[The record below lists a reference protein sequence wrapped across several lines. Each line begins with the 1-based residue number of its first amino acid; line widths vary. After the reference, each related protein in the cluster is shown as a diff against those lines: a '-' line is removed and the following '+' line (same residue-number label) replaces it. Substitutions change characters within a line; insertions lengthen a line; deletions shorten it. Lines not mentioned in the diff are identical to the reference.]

1 MLLVT
6 LPDFPARGLGNESLR
21 RENLSNLLRLVHR
34 AGESG
39 HSRSG
44 LTALMG
50 LNRSTIA
57 ALVGELEILR
67 LVEERDPPPNARVGR
82 PSPIVTAA
90 DHVIAL
96 TVNPEVDAIS
106 IAAVALGGRVLER
119 RRVNSPP
126 GIDSDGAVELTATAI
141 GALIGE
147 RLSGRRIIGIGV
159 AVPGQVRADDGL
171 VRLAPHLGWVDEPFT
186 ARLSVRTGLPVAAA
200 NDASL
205 GVRAESTFGAGRDI
219 QDVVYLNGSASG
231 IGGGIIVG
239 GRALTGADGY
249 AGELGHTLVNSSG
262 VRCHCGAVGCFE
274 TEVTRAPLLALTG
287 LTDARADELEQALRG
302 SDDPAVLAEVNRQIG
317 YLAVALR
324 NAINT
329 LNPQRVLLGGFL
341 SALYGV
347 APALLDELVAQQ
359 SLRASGEA
367 VELTR
372 AELGADILT
381 VGAAELAFTGL
392 FADPAS
398 LA

>member
-1 MLLVT
+1 MT
-6 LPDFPARGLGNESLR
+6 LSDASARGLGNESLR

-34 AGESG
+34 AGTSG
-39 HSRSG
+39 HSRSE

-57 ALVGELEILR
+57 ALVGELEALR
-67 LVEERDPPPNARVGR
+67 LVEEREPLTNARVGR

-106 IAAVALGGRVLER
+106 IAAVAMGGRVLER

-126 GIDSDGAVELTATAI
+126 GLDSDTAVEITAEAI
-141 GALIGE
+141 RALIGE
-147 RLSGRRIIGIGV
+147 RLSGRRVIGIGA

-171 VRLAPHLGWVDEPFT
+171 VRLAPHLGWIDEPFT
-186 ARLSVRTGLPVAAA
+186 ARLSVRTGLPVASA

-205 GVRAESTFGAGRDI
+205 GVRAESTFGAGRGI
-219 QDVVYLNGSASG
+219 QDVVYLNGGASG
-231 IGGGIIVG
+231 IGGGVIAG

-262 VRCHCGAVGCFE
+262 VPCHCGAVGCLE

-287 LTDARADELEQALRG
+287 LPDARAEELEQALRD
-302 SDDPAVLAEVNRQIG
+302 SDDPAVLAEVHRQIG
-317 YLAVALR
+317 FLAVALR

-347 APALLDELVAQQ
+347 APQLLDELVAKQ

-367 VELTR
+367 IELAR

-381 VGAAELAFTGL
+381 VGAAELAFAGL
-392 FADPAS
+392 FTDPAS
-398 LA
+398 LG

>member
-1 MLLVT
+1 MT
-6 LPDFPARGLGNESLR
+6 LSDSTARGLGNESLR

-34 AGESG
+34 AGALG
-39 HSRSG
+39 HSRSE

-57 ALVGELEILR
+57 ALVGELEALR

-90 DHVIAL
+90 DHVVAL

-119 RRVNSPP
+119 RRLDSPP
-126 GIDSDGAVELTATAI
+126 GVDSDTAVEIAAAGVRAMI
-141 GALIGE
+141 DE
-147 RLSGRRIIGIGV
+147 RLGGHRVIGIGA
-159 AVPGQVRADDGL
+159 AVPGQVRSDDGF
-171 VRLAPHLGWVDEPFT
+171 VRLAPHLGWVDQPFT
-186 ARLSVRTGLPVAAA
+186 ARLAARSGLPAAAA

-219 QDVVYLNGSASG
+219 PDVVYLNGSASG
-231 IGGGIIVG
+231 IGGGVIVG

-249 AGELGHTLVNSSG
+249 AGELGHTLVNSAG
-262 VRCHCGAVGCFE
+262 VQCHCGAIGCLE
-274 TEVTRAPLLALTG
+274 TEVIRAPLLALTG
-287 LTDARADELEQALRG
+287 LSDMRADELEQALQR
-302 SDDPAVLAEVNRQIG
+302 SDDPAVLAEVQRQIG
-317 YLAVALR
+317 FLAVALR

-329 LNPQRVLLGGFL
+329 LNPQRVVLGGFL
-341 SALYGV
+341 SALYAV
-347 APALLDELVAQQ
+347 ARERLDELVANQ
-359 SLRASGEA
+359 SLRATGEA

-398 LA
+398 LG

>member
-1 MLLVT
+1 MT
-6 LPDFPARGLGNESLR
+6 LSDTSARGLGNESLR

-34 AGESG
+34 SGSHG
-39 HSRSG
+39 HSRSE

-57 ALVGELEILR
+57 ALVGELESLR
-67 LVEERDPPPNARVGR
+67 LVEERDPPPNSRVGR
-82 PSPIVTAA
+82 PSPIVTTA
-90 DHVIAL
+90 DYVVAL

-126 GIDSDGAVELTATAI
+126 GLDSDGAVEITAAAI
-141 GALIGE
+141 RALISE
-147 RLSGRRIIGIGV
+147 RLGSHRIIGIGI

-171 VRLAPHLGWVDEPFT
+171 VRLAPHLGWIDEPFT
-186 ARLSVRTGLPVAAA
+186 ARLSLRTGLPVAAA

-219 QDVVYLNGSASG
+219 HDVVYLNGGASG
-231 IGGGIIVG
+231 IGGGVIVG

-249 AGELGHTLVNSSG
+249 AGELGHTLVNSAG
-262 VRCHCGAVGCFE
+262 ILCHCGAVGCLE
-274 TEVTRAPLLALTG
+274 TEVTRAPLLALAG
-287 LTDARADELEQALRG
+287 LTDARADELELALLN
-302 SDDPAVLAEVNRQIG
+302 STDPAVLVEVHRQLG
-317 YLAVALR
+317 FLAVALR

-347 APALLDELVAQQ
+347 APELLDELVARQ

>member
-1 MLLVT
+1 VHFVT
-6 LPDFPARGLGNESLR
+6 LSDSAARGLGNESLR

-34 AGESG
+34 SGPAG
-39 HSRSG
+39 HSRSE

-57 ALVGELEILR
+57 ALVGELESLR

-90 DHVIAL
+90 DHVVAI
-96 TVNPEVDAIS
+96 TVNPEVDAIT

-119 RRVNSPP
+119 RRVDSPS
-126 GIDSDGAVELTATAI
+126 GVDSDGAVEISAQAI
-141 GALIGE
+141 SKLMKE
-147 RLSGRRIIGIGV
+147 RLSTHRVIGIGV
-159 AVPGQVRADDGL
+159 AVPGQVRADDGF
-171 VRLAPHLGWVDEPFT
+171 VRLAPHLGWVDQPFT
-186 ARLSVRTGLPVAAA
+186 AHLSVRTGMPVAAA

-219 QDVVYLNGSASG
+219 QDVVYLNGGASG
-231 IGGGIIVG
+231 IGGGVIVG

-262 VRCHCGAVGCFE
+262 RLCHCGAIGCFE
-274 TEVTRAPLLALTG
+274 TEVTRASLLALTG
-287 LTDARADELEQALRG
+287 LSDARASELERALLD
-302 SDDPAVLAEVNRQIG
+302 SKDPAVLAEVHRQIG

-324 NAINT
+324 NAINI
-329 LNPQRVLLGGFL
+329 LNPQRILLGGFL
-341 SALYGV
+341 SALYAV
-347 APALLDELVAQQ
+347 APDLLDELVAQQ

-372 AELGADILT
+372 AELGTDILT

-398 LA
+398 IA

>member
-1 MLLVT
+1 MT
-6 LPDFPARGLGNESLR
+6 LPDSSARGLGNESLR

-34 AGESG
+34 SGSTG
-39 HSRSG
+39 HSRSE

-57 ALVGELEILR
+57 ALVGELESLR

-82 PSPIVTAA
+82 PSPIVTTAQ
-90 DHVIAL
+90 HVIAL

-126 GIDSDGAVELTATAI
+126 GIDSDGAVELTAA
-141 GALIGE
+141 ALSSLIRQ
-147 RLSGRRIIGIGV
+147 RLAHRRIIGIGV

-171 VRLAPHLGWVDEPFT
+171 VRLAPHLGWVEEPFT

-219 QDVVYLNGSASG
+219 PDVVYLNGSASG

-249 AGELGHTLVNSSG
+249 AGELGHTLVNSQG
-262 VRCHCGAVGCFE
+262 VRCHCGAIGCFE

-287 LTDARADELEQALRG
+287 LTDARAHELESVLRDT
-302 SDDPAVLAEVNRQIG
+302 SDPAVIAEVDRQIG

-341 SALYGV
+341 SALYAV
-347 APALLDELVAQQ
+347 APERLDELVAQQ

-398 LA
+398 LG

>member
-1 MLLVT
+1 
-6 LPDFPARGLGNESLR
+6 
-21 RENLSNLLRLVHR
+21 
-34 AGESG
+34 
-39 HSRSG
+39 
-44 LTALMG
+44 

-57 ALVGELEILR
+57 ALVGELESLR
-67 LVEERDPPPNARVGR
+67 LVEERDPLPNARVGR
-82 PSPIVTAA
+82 PSPIVLAA
-90 DHVIAL
+90 QHVIAL

-106 IAAVALGGRVLER
+106 IAAVALGGLVVER

-126 GIDSDGAVELTATAI
+126 GIDSDGAVEITAEAI
-141 GALIGE
+141 SALIDD
-147 RLSGRRIIGIGV
+147 RLAGRRIVGIGV

-171 VRLAPHLGWVDEPFT
+171 VRLAPHLGWVDQPFT
-186 ARLSVRTGLPVAAA
+186 ARLAARTGLPVAAA

-219 QDVVYLNGSASG
+219 QDVLYLNGGASG
-231 IGGGIIVG
+231 IGGGVIVG

-262 VRCHCGAVGCFE
+262 SLCHCGAIGCFE

-287 LTDARADELEQALRG
+287 LTDARADELEHALRD
-302 SDDPAVLAEVNRQIG
+302 SDDPAVLAEVDRQIG

-324 NAINT
+324 NAINI
-329 LNPQRVLLGGFL
+329 LNPQRVVLGGFL
-341 SALYGV
+341 SALYAV
-347 APALLDELVAQQ
+347 APERLDELVAQQ
-359 SLRASGEA
+359 SLRASGEG

-381 VGAAELAFTGL
+381 VGAAELAFTGV

>member
-1 MLLVT
+1 
-6 LPDFPARGLGNESLR
+6 
-21 RENLSNLLRLVHR
+21 
-34 AGESG
+34 
-39 HSRSG
+39 
-44 LTALMG
+44 
-50 LNRSTIA
+50 
-57 ALVGELEILR
+57 
-67 LVEERDPPPNARVGR
+67 
-82 PSPIVTAA
+82 
-90 DHVIAL
+90 
-96 TVNPEVDAIS
+96 VNPEVDAIS

-126 GIDSDGAVELTATAI
+126 GVDSDGAVEIAAAAI
-141 GALIGE
+141 RALASE
-147 RLSGRRIIGIGV
+147 RLVGHRVIGIGI
-159 AVPGQVRADDGL
+159 AVPGQVRTDDGL

-186 ARLSVRTGLPVAAA
+186 ARLSVRSGLPAAAA

-205 GVRAESTFGAGRDI
+205 GVRAESTFGAGRGI
-219 QDVVYLNGSASG
+219 QDVVYLNGGASG
-231 IGGGIIVG
+231 IGGGVIVG

-249 AGELGHTLVNSSG
+249 AGELGHTLVNSAG
-262 VRCHCGAVGCFE
+262 VLCHCGAVGCLE
-274 TEVTRAPLLALTG
+274 TEVSRPPLLALTD
-287 LTDARADELEQALRG
+287 LTDARADELEQALRD
-302 SDDPAVLAEVNRQIG
+302 SDDPAVLAEVQRQLG
-317 YLAVALR
+317 FLAVALR

-341 SALYGV
+341 SALYAV
-347 APALLDELVAQQ
+347 APEHLDELVVRQ

>member
-1 MLLVT
+1 MQLVT
-6 LPDFPARGLGNESLR
+6 LSDSSARGLGNESLR
-21 RENLSNLLRLVHR
+21 RENLSNLLKLVHR
-34 AGESG
+34 AGGSG
-39 HSRSG
+39 HSRSE

-57 ALVGELEILR
+57 ALVGELEHLR
-67 LVEERDPPPNARVGR
+67 LVEERDPPPKARVGR

-90 DHVIAL
+90 DHVVAL

-119 RRVNSPP
+119 RRLNSPP
-126 GIDSDGAVELTATAI
+126 GIDSDGAVEITAEAI
-141 GALIGE
+141 SALIKE
-147 RLSGRRIIGIGV
+147 RLSGRRVIGIGV

-186 ARLSVRTGLPVAAA
+186 ARLSLRTGLPVAAA

-219 QDVVYLNGSASG
+219 QDVVYLNGGASG
-231 IGGGIIVG
+231 IGGGVIVG

-249 AGELGHTLVNSSG
+249 AGELGHTLVNSEG
-262 VRCHCGAVGCFE
+262 VLCHCGAIGCFE
-274 TEVTRAPLLALTG
+274 TEVTRASLLALTG
-287 LTDARADELEQALRG
+287 LTDARADELERALHD
-302 SDDPAVLAEVNRQIG
+302 SDDPAVLTEVHRQLG
-317 YLAVALR
+317 FLAVALR

-341 SALYGV
+341 SALYAV
-347 APALLDELVAQQ
+347 APELLDQLVAQQ

>member
-1 MLLVT
+1 MTLL
-6 LPDFPARGLGNESLR
+6 DSSARGLGNESLR

-34 AGESG
+34 AGPDG
-39 HSRSG
+39 RSRSE

-57 ALVGELEILR
+57 ALVGELETLR
-67 LVEERDPPPNARVGR
+67 LVEERIPAPNARVGR

-90 DHVIAL
+90 DHVVVL
-96 TVNPEVDAIS
+96 TVNPEIDAIS
-106 IAAVALGGRVLER
+106 IGAVGLGGRVLER
-119 RRVNSPP
+119 ERVTSPP
-126 GIDSDGAVELTATAI
+126 GLDSDAAVELTAATVGTLLA
-141 GALIGE
+141 E
-147 RLSGRRIIGIGV
+147 RLVGHRVIGVGV
-159 AVPGQVRADDGL
+159 AVPGQVRAEDGL

-186 ARLSVRTGLPVAAA
+186 ERLSLRLGLPVAAA

-205 GVRAESTFGAGRDI
+205 GVRAESTFGAGRGI
-219 QDVVYLNGSASG
+219 QDVVYLNGGASG

-249 AGELGHTLVNSSG
+249 AGELGHTLVNSAG
-262 VRCHCGAVGCFE
+262 VLCHCGAVGCLE
-274 TEVTRAPLLALTG
+274 TEVRRAPLLALTG
-287 LTDARADELEQALRG
+287 LGDADAEGLEQALRD
-302 SDDPAVLAEVNRQIG
+302 SDDPAVPAEVQRQLG
-317 YLAVALR
+317 FLAVALR

-347 APALLDELVAQQ
+347 APERLDELVAQQ

-367 VELTR
+367 VELAR
-372 AELGADILT
+372 AELGSDILT

>member
-1 MLLVT
+1 M
-6 LPDFPARGLGNESLR
+6 ARGLGNESLR

-34 AGESG
+34 AGSSG
-39 HSRSG
+39 HSRSE

-57 ALVGELEILR
+57 ALVGELESLR
-67 LVEERDPPPNARVGR
+67 LVEERDPAPNARVGR
-82 PSPIVTAA
+82 PSPIVVAA
-90 DHVIAL
+90 HHVIAL

-106 IAAVALGGRVLER
+106 IAAIALGGHVLER
-119 RRVNSPP
+119 RRLPTPP
-126 GIDSDGAVELTATAI
+126 GIDSDGAVELTAEGI
-141 GALIGE
+141 RNLITK
-147 RLSGRRIIGIGV
+147 RLRGHRIVGVGV
-159 AVPGQVRADDGL
+159 AVPGQVRADDGF
-171 VRLAPHLGWVDEPFT
+171 VRLAPHLGWVDQPFT
-186 ARLSVRTGLPVAAA
+186 ARLSARTGLPVAAA

-219 QDVVYLNGSASG
+219 QDVVYLNGGASG
-231 IGGGIIVG
+231 VGGGVIVG

-249 AGELGHTLVNSSG
+249 AGELGHTLVNSGG
-262 VRCHCGAVGCFE
+262 VRCHCGAIGCLE
-274 TEVTRAPLLALTG
+274 TEVTRSRLLELTG
-287 LTDARADELEQALRG
+287 LTDARADELEQALRD
-302 SDDPAVLAEVNRQIG
+302 SDDPAVAAEVERQIG

-324 NAINT
+324 NAINI

-341 SALYGV
+341 SALYAV
-347 APALLDELVAQQ
+347 APERLDQLVAEQ

-367 VELTR
+367 VELAR

-381 VGAAELAFTGL
+381 VGAGELAFTRL

>member
-1 MLLVT
+1 
-6 LPDFPARGLGNESLR
+6 LGNESLR

-34 AGESG
+34 AGPVG
-39 HSRSG
+39 HSRSE

-57 ALVGELEILR
+57 ALVGELESLR
-67 LVEERDPPPNARVGR
+67 LVEERDPQPNARVGR
-82 PSPIVTAA
+82 PSPIVVAA
-90 DHVIAL
+90 QHVVAL

-106 IAAVALGGRVLER
+106 IAAVTLGGRVLER

-126 GIDSDGAVELTATAI
+126 GIDSDGAVDLTAQAI
-141 GALIGE
+141 RALVHE
-147 RLSGRRIIGIGV
+147 RMARHRIIGIGV

-171 VRLAPHLGWVDEPFT
+171 VRLAPHLGWVNEPFT
-186 ARLSVRTGLPVAAA
+186 ARLSARTGLPVAAA
-200 NDASL
+200 NDAFL

-219 QDVVYLNGSASG
+219 QDVVYLNGGASG
-231 IGGGIIVG
+231 IGGGVIVG

-249 AGELGHTLVNSSG
+249 AGELGHTLVNSAG
-262 VRCHCGAVGCFE
+262 VPCHCGAIGCFE
-274 TEVTRAPLLALTG
+274 TEVRRASLLALTG
-287 LTDARADELEQALRG
+287 LDDAHAGELEQALRD
-302 SDDPAVLAEVNRQIG
+302 SRDPAVLAEVDRQIG
-317 YLAVALR
+317 FLAVALR
-324 NAINT
+324 NAINI

-341 SALYGV
+341 SALYAV
-347 APALLDELVAQQ
+347 APDRLDELVAEQ